1 MHYFQV
7 GLLEGESLPVSK
19 RPIEQE
25 IVLVSK
31 DFGYYGSSI
40 FEVVLGLIPVRE
52 EEVEISLISEGLILI
67 KGFL

>member
-1 MHYFQV
+1 
-7 GLLEGESLPVSK
+7 
-19 RPIEQE
+19 
-25 IVLVSK
+25 VLVSK